1 MYKELVDGLHVFDFL
16 VFFCDYHTCGMESRI
31 SAWKLVIVVVV
42 VVIVPL
48 GIRRLQRT

>member
-1 MYKELVDGLHVFDFL
+1 MVNMHFIFSVF
-16 VFFCDYHTCGMESRI
+16 VTISIIPVESRI
-31 SAWKLVIVVVV
+31 SAWKLVIVVVVV